1 MPRAG
6 LSTEAVVG
14 VALEVVDERGAD
26 ALTLSDVA
34 ARAGVATPSLYRHVG
49 SLAQLRSRVAARVL
63 SEMTEIA
70 TSAALGLSG
79 DAAVAALMRRMRAY
93 AVEHPARYASVPSDP
108 LHDPELAQPAT
119 RFVEVF
125 LAVLRGYDLEGPAA
139 VHATRCLRVIV
150 HGFAA
155 LESGGSFGMAE
166 DPADTYEELI
176 QMYLAH
182 LHRR

>member
-1 MPRAG
+1 
-6 LSTEAVVG
+6 
-14 VALEVVDERGAD
+14 
-26 ALTLSDVA
+26 
-34 ARAGVATPSLYRHVG
+34 
-49 SLAQLRSRVAARVL
+49 
-63 SEMTEIA
+63 MTEIA

-79 DAAVAALMRRMRAY
+79 DAAVAALMRAY
-93 AVEHPARYASVPSDP
+93 AVEHPARYVSAPSDP
-108 LHDPELAQPAT
+108 LHDPALVQPAT

-125 LAVLRGYDLEGPAA
+125 LAVLRGYDLEGLAA
-139 VHATRCLRVIV
+139 VHATQCLRVLV
-150 HGFAA
+150 YGFAA